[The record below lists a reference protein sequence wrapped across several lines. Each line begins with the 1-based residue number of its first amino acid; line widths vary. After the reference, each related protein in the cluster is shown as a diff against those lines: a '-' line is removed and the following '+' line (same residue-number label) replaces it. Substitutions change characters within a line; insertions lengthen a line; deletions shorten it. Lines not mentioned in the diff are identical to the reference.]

1 MRPSIIVLDIPFLI
15 LHQMSAPLYTEAVDL
30 SPIPMSEFS
39 NARQLFAPETS
50 YVALLESRN
59 RLFPPSKRRRL
70 CMSHISVPP
79 LPHDKADYKTW
90 LLPTDFPKEKS
101 TSKSEPGLI
110 QQHEP
115 VLARYQPQEGMLV
128 DSSSDNLRPATK
140 FPQSENHSF
149 NAVPTQRNTT
159 RESEVVPPLR
169 KRHQLS
175 AQSMESLLS
184 EKKSKKH
191 IVRDAGEEVRPQSPN
206 VVRRA
211 NVTVDSDNDS
221 MQDGAYVTN
230 SEITSV
236 NLRPCVTRS
245 KRRYIS
251 DSDGTE

>member
-1 MRPSIIVLDIPFLI
+1 
-15 LHQMSAPLYTEAVDL
+15 
-30 SPIPMSEFS
+30 
-39 NARQLFAPETS
+39 
-50 YVALLESRN
+50 
-59 RLFPPSKRRRL
+59 
-70 CMSHISVPP
+70 MSHISVPP

-140 FPQSENHSF
+140 FPQSENHSS
-149 NAVPTQRNTT
+149 NAVPTQRNTS

-236 NLRPCVTRS
+236 NLHPCVTRS